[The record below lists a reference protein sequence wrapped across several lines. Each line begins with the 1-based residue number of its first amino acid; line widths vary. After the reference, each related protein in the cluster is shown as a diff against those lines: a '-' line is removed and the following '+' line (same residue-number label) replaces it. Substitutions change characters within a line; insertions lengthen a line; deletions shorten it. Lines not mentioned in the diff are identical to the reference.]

1 MEGLTKKIRIILDKV
16 NITKPPVPIEKIAE
30 LFSIK
35 IIQYPAFPDNISGTI
50 IEQNGSVVIGVNS
63 NHAEIRKRFT
73 IAHEIGHFLAGHDL
87 ADQIIDDVYDK
98 ATDKEK
104 VANKLAAELLMPKH
118 LLEIDIKSK
127 LDIPKLAKIYN
138 VSEQAMS
145 IRLLETGLIHR
156 L

>member
-1 MEGLTKKIRIILDKV
+1 MEGLTKKIRSILDKAE
-16 NITKPPVPIEKIAE
+16 ISKPPVPIEKIAA

-35 IIQYPAFPDNISGTI
+35 IVQYPAFPDNISGTI

-63 NHAEIRKRFT
+63 NHVEIRKRFT
-73 IAHEIGHFLAGHDL
+73 IAHELGHFLAGHDL
-87 ADQIIDDVYDK
+87 ANQIIDDVFDRSS
-98 ATDKEK
+98 DNEKE
-104 VANKLAAELLMPKH
+104 ANKYAAALLMPRH
-118 LLEIDIKSK
+118 LLENDIKNK
-127 LDIPKLAKIYN
+127 IDIPKLAKIYN